1 LGRLARFVLLGVP
14 AIIASYWLL
23 LFLAQRSI
31 LFPRPR
37 WAPPGH
43 PSGVEP
49 IWLTTPSGRVEAWFL
64 PPAVRSGTP
73 APLLLFAHG
82 NGELIDH
89 WASAFDEPR
98 AAGFGVLLVEYP
110 GYGRSPGSPS
120 EASIN
125 AVMLAAYDHAKAR
138 PDVDS
143 TRIVAHGRSLG
154 GGAVCLLA
162 TARPLAALI
171 LESTFTSVR
180 AFASH
185 FGAPGILVR
194 DPFDNLAALAR
205 YPGPLLVLHGERDEI
220 IPVAH
225 GRALARAHARAEFRG
240 LPCGHNDCADGW
252 PIIRDFLSKHTA
264 EPEAR

>member
-1 LGRLARFVLLGVP
+1 VGRLARFVLLAVP
-14 AIIASYWLL
+14 LLIAGYWLL
-23 LFLAQRSI
+23 LFLTQRSI
-31 LFPRPR
+31 LFPR
-37 WAPPGH
+37 ALGAASGH
-43 PSGVEP
+43 PADVERV
-49 IWLTTPSGRVEAWFL
+49 WLTTTAGRVEAWFL
-64 PPAVRSGTP
+64 PPAKRSATP

-89 WASAFDEPR
+89 WASAFDAPR

-110 GYGRSPGSPS
+110 GYGRSEGSPS
-120 EASIN
+120 QASIN

-143 TRIVAHGRSLG
+143 ARIVAHGRSLG

-185 FGAPGILVR
+185 FAAPGILVR
-194 DPFDNLAALAR
+194 DPFDNVAALAR

-225 GRALARAHARAEFRG
+225 GRALARAHAGAEFRG

-252 PIIRDFLSKHTA
+252 PMIRAFLSKHTGW
-264 EPEAR
+264 PETR